1 MLIIYYCVLITYAD
15 QLQYFKLFLTLSYE
29 LTNHENQNDSAV
41 CSDAE
46 MLDVLDVK
54 DICDGI
60 WVKVKYEGE
69 IILGKVLSVLN
80 SQIQI

>member
-1 MLIIYYCVLITYAD
+1 MLIIYYSVLITYAD

-29 LTNHENQNDSAV
+29 LTNQENQNDSTV
-41 CSDAE
+41 CSDTE

-69 IILGKVLSVLN
+69 IILGKVLFAVN
-80 SQIQI
+80 NQIQI

>member
-1 MLIIYYCVLITYAD
+1 MLIIYYSVLITYAD
-15 QLQYFKLFLTLSYE
+15 QLQYFILFLTLSYE
-29 LTNHENQNDSAV
+29 LTNQENQNDSTV
-41 CSDAE
+41 CSDTE

-69 IILGKVLSVLN
+69 IILGKVLFAVN
-80 SQIQI
+80 NQIQI

>member
-1 MLIIYYCVLITYAD
+1 MLIIYYSVLITYAD
-15 QLQYFKLFLTLSYE
+15 QLQYFILFLTLSYE
-29 LTNHENQNDSAV
+29 LTNQENQNDSTV
-41 CSDAE
+41 CSDKE

-69 IILGKVLSVLN
+69 IILGKVLFVVN
-80 SQIQI
+80 NQIQI

>member
-1 MLIIYYCVLITYAD
+1 MLIIYYSVLITYAD

-29 LTNHENQNDSAV
+29 LTNQENQNDSTV
-41 CSDAE
+41 CSDTE

-69 IILGKVLSVLN
+69 IILGKVLFVVN
-80 SQIQI
+80 NQIQI

>member
-1 MLIIYYCVLITYAD
+1 MLIIYYSVLITYAD

-29 LTNHENQNDSAV
+29 LTNQENQNDSTV
-41 CSDAE
+41 CSDTE
-46 MLDVLDVK
+46 MLDVLDDK

-69 IILGKVLSVLN
+69 IILGKVLFAVN
-80 SQIQI
+80 NQIQI